1 MMRRRTMLV
10 TMLALAVAPGV
21 HAQRRRAP
29 VLRAVFHIGAA
40 TRADVLRGLTN
51 MRNALAALGDDPADF
66 VLVVHGA
73 ALAYF
78 VRGAEDPVTD
88 ELAAV
93 MATGRASWRACA
105 RTMEE
110 HHWQPRDLLAGGTPV
125 PSGTL
130 EVLRLQQRGYAYF
143 RP

>member
-1 MMRRRTMLV
+1 MHRRGILTALV
-10 TMLALAVAPGV
+10 ALSVAPRAW
-21 HAQRRRAP
+21 AQPRRRAP
-29 VLRAVFHIGAA
+29 VLRAVFHLGAA
-40 TRADVLRGLTN
+40 TRADVVRGLTN
-51 MRNALAALGDDPADF
+51 MRNALAELGDEPADF

-73 ALAYF
+73 ALAF
-78 VRGAEDPVTD
+78 FLRSAEDPVTD

-93 MATGRASWRACA
+93 LATGRASWRACA

-110 HHWQPRDLLAGGTPV
+110 HHWQPRDLLPGGFLV

-130 EVLRLQQRGYAYF
+130 AVLRLQQSGYAYF

>member
-1 MMRRRTMLV
+1 MRRRAFLTAL
-10 TMLALAVAPGV
+10 LALTMTSTAL
-21 HAQRRRAP
+21 AQRRRAP
-29 VLRAVFHIGAA
+29 VLRAVFHLGAA
-40 TRADVLRGLTN
+40 TRADVVRGLTN

-78 VRGAEDPVTD
+78 IRSAEDPVTD

-93 MATGRASWRACA
+93 IATGRASWRACA

-110 HHWQPRDLLAGGTPV
+110 HRWQPRDLLQGGTPV

-130 EVLRLQQRGYAYF
+130 EVLRLQQRGYVYF